1 MQKENE
7 GYTKKAKNRA
17 THYLNAGAELLM
29 YLSSLDI
36 EIIRKS
42 ISKIIDQTVCWR
54 MQILIKNCV
63 N

>member
-7 GYTKKAKNRA
+7 GYKKKANNRA

-42 ISKIIDQTVCWR
+42 ISKIIDHMYDNV
-54 MQILIKNCV
+54 
-63 N
+63 